1 MKPDEIA
8 ELERLLE
15 EALPGQWV
23 AEDAAVGSG
32 TCAWGVVTE
41 ATDEECGSIVVC
53 QDVLGPEARLIAAM
67 RNALPRLLAERRELR
82 AKVLKAKSNA
92 LYRAASLKMATFDDD
107 EGRRLMRYYRL
118 FTRWAQAIREGRR

>member
-8 ELERLLE
+8 ELERLLS
-15 EALPGQWV
+15 EAIPGPWV

-53 QDVLGPEARLIAAM
+53 QDFVSEPEARLIAAM
-67 RNALPRLLAERRELR
+67 RNALPELLRERRELLR
-82 AKVLKAKSNA
+82 RIAEL
-92 LYRAASLKMATFDDD
+92 
-107 EGRRLMRYYRL
+107 EGRR
-118 FTRWAQAIREGRR
+118 